1 MLTCGPAH
9 ERERLRACV
18 SACTVII
25 LEVVLEFLGMAD
37 EPARIEQHVNTAL
50 LPANTPAE
58 TRTAE
63 PTPEFERYR
72 AAEAQMSRGRV
83 RWRRAALDGAVAFA
97 AQLRIRH
104 NFPQRCSGG

>member
-1 MLTCGPAH
+1 MRVRTI
-9 ERERLRACV
+9 
-18 SACTVII
+18 II

-37 EPARIEQHVNTAL
+37 EPANIEQHVNTAL

-63 PTPEFERYR
+63 PTPEFERYC

-83 RWRRAALDGAVAFA
+83 RWRRATIDDAVAFA
-97 AQLRIRH
+97 A
-104 NFPQRCSGG
+104 